1 MDEIAQKI
9 QLEIDNLKN
18 NKFSRKSDKMLMKI
32 TKDIKKIFQYSIDG
46 DLIRIF
52 ASARQAA
59 RELNTY
65 EKRII
70 SAVRLNKTQGLPS
83 LGYIRGYENEPIRI
97 KKNKE
102 VKGRAKTFMVF
113 DSNMSLVNKFDS
125 YNVFCKFL
133 QIKHTRAISTS
144 ICSAIRNKSQFRG
157 YWLIYEQDYTE
168 GMNITKNRKQPVKI
182 NQLTI
187 DNEFIQQFQSLRELE
202 LKLGI
207 ERKSLSKKLKSGPCI
222 VNGYKFQT
230 L

>member
-46 DLIRIF
+46 DLLRIF
-52 ASARQAA
+52 DSARQAA
-59 RELNTY
+59 RELNTS

-70 SAVRLNKTQGLPS
+70 TAVRNNKTKGQAS
-83 LGYIRGYENEPIRI
+83 LGYIWGYENEPIRI
-97 KKNKE
+97 KKNEE
-102 VKGRAKTFMVF
+102 VKGRAKSFMVF

-125 YNVFCKFL
+125 YKVFCKFL
-133 QIKHTRAISTS
+133 QITQTRDINSS
-144 ICSAIRNKSQFRG
+144 ICSTIKRKGQFRG
-157 YWLIYEQDYTE
+157 YWLIYEDDYTE
-168 GMNITKNRKQPVKI
+168 GMNITKNRKHPVKI
-182 NQLTI
+182 NQLTT

-207 ERKSLSKKLKSGPCI
+207 NRRTLSEKLKKGLCI
-222 VNGYKFQT
+222 VNGYKFQ
-230 L
+230 LI